1 MREGLTKCLQRKE
14 KFNLSLIAIIDYGV
28 GNLRSVE
35 KAFEKMGFLVK
46 VTSNSEK
53 ILQADGVILPGVGA
67 FANCLKNLEI
77 LNLKDV
83 VLKVI
88 KEDKPLLGICLG
100 LQILFSVSEENGI
113 SPGLDALKGR
123 VVKLPSGVKIPHMGW
138 NQINKKTDSPIFK
151 GVSGEENFYFVHSYY
166 VVPEDKNIV
175 STTTNYGLE
184 FTSSIWKGN
193 IFGVQFHTEKSGE
206 SGLKILKN
214 FGEIVKNSKR
224 KGAAY
229 L

>member
-1 MREGLTKCLQRKE
+1 M
-14 KFNLSLIAIIDYGV
+14 IAIVNYGL

-35 KAFEKMGFLVK
+35 KALEGMDFPVK
-46 VTSNSEK
+46 VTARADE
-53 ILQADGVILPGVGA
+53 ILEAKGVILPGVGA

-88 KEDKPLLGICLG
+88 REDKPLLGICLG

-113 SPGLDALKGR
+113 SPGLDVLKGR

-138 NQINKKTDSPIFK
+138 NQINKKKDSPIFK

-175 STTTNYGLE
+175 STTTNYGLK
-184 FTSSIWKGN
+184 FTSSIWKDN
-193 IFGVQFHTEKSGE
+193 IFGVQFHPEKSGE

-214 FGEIVKNSKR
+214 FGEIAESSKR
-224 KGAAY
+224 EGAAY